1 MKEEFTLGDSLSGS
15 VKLTKNADL
24 DKYKYTGY
32 DIGFDS
38 RSEFLFTDGSFG
50 KNVMIFATD
59 MSPSMH
65 SNNKGKDI
73 IVLGEGPTQ
82 RLDDTT
88 LAAEAIY
95 PINFTPSN
103 KWFVLSLHYNWTGSN
118 LLMLQMDI
126 YIYIYINLKQ
136 KKYKTRICT
145 VFR

>member
-1 MKEEFTLGDSLSGS
+1 MKKEFTLGDSLSGS

-32 DIGFDS
+32 DLGFDS
-38 RSEFLFTDGSFG
+38 RSEFLFKDGSFG

-59 MSPSMH
+59 MSSSMH

-82 RLDDTT
+82 RLDYTT

-103 KWFVLSLHYNWTGSN
+103 K
-118 LLMLQMDI
+118 
-126 YIYIYINLKQ
+126 
-136 KKYKTRICT
+136 
-145 VFR
+145 